1 MDVIKKCFGWLAF
14 SINIS
19 FYLSPLSPFI
29 NVLKGKLN
37 FEETPGLYVTTSY
50 INCLIFYIYGRMRN
64 NTPVKFSYM
73 ISGIISLILL
83 SIYLI
88 FESKRYLCDSI
99 LNTFF
104 IVTGTWIVYRA
115 LILIIDKVKL
125 VGYISIFTTVLLFL
139 SPVLKLNK
147 ALKEKNYNLLPAFSS
162 WRYLFSSIS
171 WIIYAIFLK
180 DYFLISSNII
190 GIIFSLFN
198 IFINICYKK
207 KHFKNSRI
215 IERRNSNGKIN
226 SSNGANDENKKEEI
240 PIKLE
245 DDCQAQNDDK
255 PVNIV
260 NKLEN

>member
-1 MDVIKKCFGWLAF
+1 MLIMDVIKKCFGWLAF
-14 SINIS
+14 IINIS

-104 IVTGTWIVYRA
+104 IVTEHG
-115 LILIIDKVKL
+115 
-125 VGYISIFTTVLLFL
+125 LF
-139 SPVLKLNK
+139 
-147 ALKEKNYNLLPAFSS
+147 
-162 WRYLFSSIS
+162 I
-171 WIIYAIFLK
+171 
-180 DYFLISSNII
+180 
-190 GIIFSLFN
+190 
-198 IFINICYKK
+198 
-207 KHFKNSRI
+207 
-215 IERRNSNGKIN
+215 
-226 SSNGANDENKKEEI
+226 
-240 PIKLE
+240 
-245 DDCQAQNDDK
+245 
-255 PVNIV
+255 
-260 NKLEN
+260 

>member
-64 NTPVKFSYM
+64 NTPVKISYI

-88 FESKRYLCDSI
+88 FESKRYLCDSK
-99 LNTFF
+99 LNSFF
-104 IVTGTWIVYRA
+104 IVTGTRIIYIA
-115 LILIIDKVKL
+115 LILIIDKLKL

-171 WIIYAIFLK
+171 WLIYAIFLK
-180 DYFLISSNII
+180 DYFLISSNVI
-190 GIIFSLFN
+190 GI
-198 IFINICYKK
+198 
-207 KHFKNSRI
+207 
-215 IERRNSNGKIN
+215 
-226 SSNGANDENKKEEI
+226 
-240 PIKLE
+240 P
-245 DDCQAQNDDK
+245 
-255 PVNIV
+255 
-260 NKLEN
+260 